1 MTRGV
6 FSPIR
11 ASLMVVALLV
21 AACDGASPSRGG
33 ETYPLTIVT
42 ETDRHRFNVE
52 IADEPAERAV
62 GLMHRTDIAADGG
75 MLFVFPSAREVT
87 FWMKDTPLSLDLVF
101 IGADG
106 RVHAIARGAKPNSED
121 RIVSPVPV
129 KAVLEVLSGTTE
141 RLSINPGDRVET
153 SALAVAAAP

>member
-1 MTRGV
+1 MFGIL
-6 FSPIR
+6 SAPIR
-11 ASLMVVALLV
+11 VGLIVAALLV
-21 AACDGASPSRGG
+21 AACDGATPSRAG

-52 IADEPAERAV
+52 IADEPSERAV

-106 RVHAIARGAKPNSED
+106 RVRAIARGAKPFSED
-121 RIVSPVPV
+121 RIVSPAPV
-129 KAVLEVLSGTTE
+129 KAVLEVLGGTTE
-141 RLSINPGDRVET
+141 RLSIKPGDRVET
-153 SALAVAAAP
+153 SALTVAVVP